1 MAYEFIALTELNEP
15 DPYLAI
21 SGVLEAIDGV
31 SVVNSTVGQPPHMWA
46 SVEVAR
52 SASHGSMLIEMH
64 SANDQALLHE
74 VDRLSSLG
82 SAPDLPW
89 VRGLWIFTLAGNA
102 DVALAQALVRV
113 LSARQRTQL
122 YDERSAFEFRLD

>member
-1 MAYEFIALTELNEP
+1 MSYEFIALTAANEP
-15 DPYLAI
+15 DPHVAI
-21 SGVLEAIDGV
+21 SRVLKAIDGV
-31 SVVNSTVGQPPHMWA
+31 SAVSSTVGDPPHVWA

-52 SASHGSMLIEMH
+52 PAAHDSVLIEMH
-64 SANDQALLHE
+64 SANDQTLLHE

-82 SAPDLPW
+82 SAPDLAW

-102 DVALAQALVRV
+102 DVALAQAVVRV

-122 YDERSAFEFRLD
+122 YDERSGFELRIN